1 MQISEVRERR
11 VGKRE
16 REEERKREN
25 TSPRSAWKSIYTSV
39 ADTSARQRLTFLALW
54 FRSLV
59 FKRQSLAPRISP
71 VMLPETIC
79 QIRCVIVVIND
90 PYYHSEALTRRGVKE
105 TVITRSCDTL

>member
-1 MQISEVRERR
+1 MIAAGVCNNTGL
-11 VGKRE
+11 GKDSLPGVARAILQE
-16 REEERKREN
+16 L
-25 TSPRSAWKSIYTSV
+25 IYT
-39 ADTSARQRLTFLALW
+39 LL

-59 FKRQSLAPRISP
+59 FKRQSLAPRISS

-105 TVITRSCDTL
+105 TIGLQLTAGSQQTCDQLATNVEPV